1 MKKHFANIFPNN
13 SPKLFQYNEK
23 LSFLTLAEQT
33 ALWFLACNTGSKDVV
48 WQFNA
53 SHFHFFSEA
62 AIAMGL
68 QHVRMLPDEAS
79 DCKKVKKVTKL
90 AYAYAAQKDSFRLY
104 DKAQKALTILALC
117 GLSSGVIDAHC
128 SS

>member
-13 SPKLFQYNEK
+13 TPKLFQYNEK

-53 SHFHFFSEA
+53 SKFPFFSEA
-62 AIAMGL
+62 AIAMRL
-68 QHVRMLPDEAS
+68 SVRMLYDETSA
-79 DCKKVKKVTKL
+79 CKKMRKGTQL
-90 AYAYAAQKDSFRLY
+90 ACAYVAQRNSFALY
-104 DKAQKALTILALC
+104 KNAQVAP
-117 GLSSGVIDAHC
+117 
-128 SS
+128 